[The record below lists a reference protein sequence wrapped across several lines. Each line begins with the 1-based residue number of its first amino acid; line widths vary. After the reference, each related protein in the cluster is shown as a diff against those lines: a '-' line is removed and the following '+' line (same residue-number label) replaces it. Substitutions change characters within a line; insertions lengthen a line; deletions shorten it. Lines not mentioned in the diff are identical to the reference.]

1 MCLIAIG
8 NFSLWRKVAFAFQES
23 AAERRMLA
31 MQKLQRSNWI
41 ELESP
46 LRTLTCQNYIAAR

>member
-1 MCLIAIG
+1 MGHAERKRNG
-8 NFSLWRKVAFAFQES
+8 AFARKVAFAFQEN
-23 AAERRMLA
+23 AAERRMSA

-46 LRTLTCQNYIAAR
+46 LRAVRVIRV